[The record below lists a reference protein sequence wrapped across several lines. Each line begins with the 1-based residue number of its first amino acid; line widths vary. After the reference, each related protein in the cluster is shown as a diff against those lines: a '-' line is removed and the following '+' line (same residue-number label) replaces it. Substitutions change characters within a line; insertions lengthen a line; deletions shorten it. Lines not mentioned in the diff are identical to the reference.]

1 MSCNWMHARAYSI
14 DICCFIYVMMIEG
27 SLIYIED
34 YTVRIKVSIQDGADY
49 FVIFLI
55 VKV

>member
-1 MSCNWMHARAYSI
+1 MHAWAYSI